1 MGLAVIFFDETN
13 PEIFASNSMR
23 VDDCEIDFHGIH
35 AYPFVTKLGM
45 VSIYIT
51 HLTWS
56 SVVGCLWQT
65 PSVVW
70 KLFLTLVG

>member
-23 VDDCEIDFHGIH
+23 VDDCEIDFLGIH

-51 HLTWS
+51 RLTWS

-65 PSVVW
+65 PSVV
-70 KLFLTLVG
+70 